1 VDQVQIYTVLGVVAV
16 LLGVILYNAWSA
28 VRLRVKAAASL
39 PGASAS
45 WVGKHVQHQG
55 DILGEVVAEEGDK
68 VVLRKGPA
76 TLVVPRALVRPQG
89 LDLGVKGDLD
99 IATALAEGQAW
110 QVQHGAA

>member
-1 VDQVQIYTVLGVVAV
+1 VDQVDLYTVLGVLAV
-16 LLGVILYNAWSA
+16 LLGVILYNSMSA
-28 VRLRVKAAASL
+28 LRTRARAASAL
-39 PGASAS
+39 PSS
-45 WVGKHVQHQG
+45 TWLGKHVQHHG

-76 TLVVPRALVRPQG
+76 TMCVPRSLVRPQG

-99 IATALAEGQAW
+99 LATALAEGQAW